1 MVAAASDTGDRT
13 AVNAL
18 QVQLILVAV
27 LLLANAAFAG
37 SEIALISLRQAQIDR
52 LAQRGRAGRTLAKLA
67 EDPNEF
73 LATVQVG
80 ITLAGFLASATA
92 ATSFADE
99 LAPSLGFLG
108 GAARPVAIVAVTML
122 LTFLTLVVG
131 ELAPKRIAMARA
143 ERWALLAAR
152 PLRWLG
158 AASRPVVWLLGVSTD
173 AVVRLAGVR
182 PGEAKEDVSDEEL
195 RDLLLSR
202 AGFHRQRDI
211 LEGALDVGDRV
222 LREILVPRRN
232 VTTVPPDATV
242 AQAIAVLRAAG
253 RSRAPL
259 CEDLDRVLGV
269 VHLNDLAG
277 ADGAARDLTREA
289 LYLPE
294 TLPVLDALRALQH
307 ERQSLAVV
315 VDEYG
320 GGAGI
325 VTLEDVL
332 EEIVGEI
339 YDEFDRDHQA
349 VVREADG
356 SILLDGTFPLHE
368 LADIGVELP
377 DIDVTTVAGVL
388 LEQLGRVPAAG
399 EEVTVGDWR
408 LRAVA
413 VDERAVQRVRLTPR
427 PGEVGED
434 PPVS

>member
-1 MVAAASDTGDRT
+1 MSGLQIQLVVVA
-13 AVNAL
+13 L
-18 QVQLILVAV
+18 LIVI
-27 LLLANAAFAG
+27 NAAFAG

-52 LAQRGRAGRTLAKLA
+52 LAQRGRAGRALANLA
-67 EDPNEF
+67 QDPNEF
-73 LATVQVG
+73 LATVQIG

-92 ATSFADE
+92 ATAFADE
-99 LAPSLGFLG
+99 LAPTLEFLG
-108 GAARPVAIVAVTML
+108 GAARPAAIVAVTMV

-152 PLRWLG
+152 PLRGLG
-158 AASRPVVWLLGVSTD
+158 AVSRPAVWLLGISTD

-182 PGEAKEDVSDEEL
+182 PGEQQQDVSDEEL

-202 AGFHRQRDI
+202 SGFRPQREI

-222 LREILVPRRN
+222 LREILVPRRS

-242 AQAIAVLRAAG
+242 AEAITALREAG
-253 RSRAPL
+253 HSRAPL
-259 CEDLDRVLGV
+259 CDDLDHVAGV

-277 ADGAARDLTREA
+277 ADGTVATLVREA

-294 TLPVLDALRALQH
+294 TLPVLDALRALQQG
-307 ERQSLAVV
+307 RQSLAVV
-315 VDEYG
+315 VDEHG

-325 VTLEDVL
+325 VSLEDVL

-349 VVREADG
+349 VVREDDG

-368 LADIGVELP
+368 LSDIGVELP
-377 DIDVTTVAGVL
+377 DTDVTTVAGVI

-399 EEVTVGDWR
+399 DEVAVGDWR
-408 LRAVA
+408 LCAVE
-413 VDERAVQRVRLTPR
+413 VDERAVKRVRLRPRRTDSDAQDGEATTPA
-427 PGEVGED
+427 
-434 PPVS
+434 